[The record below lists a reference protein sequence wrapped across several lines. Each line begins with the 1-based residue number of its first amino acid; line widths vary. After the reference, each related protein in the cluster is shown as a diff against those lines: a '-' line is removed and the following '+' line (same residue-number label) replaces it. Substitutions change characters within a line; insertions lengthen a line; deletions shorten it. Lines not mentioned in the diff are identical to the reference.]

1 MRRGSNLPAVG
12 GYNQTLVIDLIRR
25 SGDGVSRVE
34 LAARSGLSAQ
44 TLSNVTRRLI
54 DEGLVREAGKVGS
67 GPGKPRTL
75 LQLDATARYAV
86 GVHLD
91 PAVITYVVLD
101 LDGHVVARARSR
113 TPRGIR
119 PAETLERLAASIRAI
134 VDDSGVDPARIIG
147 VGIASP
153 GPLDAEH
160 GRVFDPP
167 LLADWHDVPLGD
179 ALAVSTGYPV
189 LLEKDVTAAMIGE
202 NWIDVEDRLRNSMF
216 CYYGTGVGAGL
227 TLEGAV
233 VRGATSNLG
242 NIGHLIVDP
251 GGPLCR
257 CGKRGCLGDAITPG
271 ALIAAAVADGVLA
284 DTDASDGVLADPGPA
299 AGTGPADDAADAVY
313 GALDR
318 LAAAA
323 AAGDPAA
330 VAIVEAT
337 ARRLG
342 RAVLA
347 VVDLLDLDAVV
358 FGGPVWE
365 RLGGVL
371 LDRIAAAFRVDP
383 AAQTVHTVEFTGSRL
398 GGDVAAIGAGCLVLD
413 GAFTARP
420 TSLLIDS

>member
-34 LAARSGLSAQ
+34 LAERSGLSAQ

-75 LQLDATARYAV
+75 LQLDAGARYAV

-101 LDGHVVARARSR
+101 LQGRVVTRFRGS

-119 PAETLERLAASIRAI
+119 PVETLARLATSIREI
-134 VDDSGVDPARIIG
+134 VDESGVDASRIIG

-160 GRVFDPP
+160 GLVFDPP
-167 LLADWHDVPLGD
+167 LLDAWHDVPLG
-179 ALAVSTGYPV
+179 ASLARSTGYPV
-189 LLEKDVTAAMIGE
+189 VLEKDVTAAMIGE
-202 NWIDVEDRLRNSMF
+202 CWIDVEDRLRHSMF

-227 TLEGAV
+227 TLDGEV
-233 VRGATSNLG
+233 MRGATSNIG

-271 ALIAAAVADGVLA
+271 ALIAEAVARGVITDPA
-284 DTDASDGVLADPGPA
+284 IGTDA
-299 AGTGPADDAADAVY
+299 
-313 GALDR
+313 ALDR
-318 LAAAA
+318 LAEAARN
-323 AAGDPAA
+323 GQPAA
-330 VAIVEAT
+330 RDILDAT
-337 ARRLG
+337 ARRIG

-371 LDRIAAAFRVDP
+371 LAPIKAAVVADP
-383 AAQTVHTVEFTGSRL
+383 AIQTPHAVSFTGSRL
-398 GGDVAAIGAGCLVLD
+398 GGDVVAIGAGCLVLD
-413 GAFTARP
+413 GAFTARAA
-420 TSLLIDS
+420 SLLIDS

>member
-12 GYNQTLVIDLIRR
+12 GYNQTLVVDLIRR

-34 LAARSGLSAQ
+34 LAERSGLSAQ

-75 LQLDATARYAV
+75 LQLDPTARYAV

-101 LDGHVVARARSR
+101 LTGHVVARSRSR
-113 TPRGIR
+113 TPRGGR
-119 PAETLERLAASIRAI
+119 PAETLERLAASIREI
-134 VDDSGVDPARIIG
+134 VADSGVDAARIIG

-167 LLADWHDVPLGD
+167 LLEEWHDVPLGD

-202 NWIDVEDRLRNSMF
+202 KWIDVDDRLRHSMF

-227 TLEGAV
+227 TLEGDV

-257 CGKRGCLGDAITPG
+257 CGTRGCLGDAITPG
-271 ALIAAAVADGVLA
+271 ALVAEAVARGVL
-284 DTDASDGVLADPGPA
+284 TDGGP
-299 AGTGPADDAADAVY
+299 DADAPVAY

-318 LAAAA
+318 LAAAS
-323 AAGDPAA
+323 AAGDPIAGDLLD
-330 VAIVEAT
+330 VT
-337 ARRLG
+337 ARRIG

-365 RLGGVL
+365 RLGGEL
-371 LDRIAAAFRVDP
+371 LHRIVAAVRSDP
-383 AAQTVHTVEFTGSRL
+383 AAQTVHDVEFTGSRL

-420 TSLLIDS
+420 ASLLIES

>member
-34 LAARSGLSAQ
+34 LAERSGLSAQ

-75 LQLDATARYAV
+75 LQLNAGARYAV

-101 LDGHVVARARSR
+101 LDGHVVARARGR
-113 TPRGIR
+113 TPRGI
-119 PAETLERLAASIRAI
+119 PPTETLQRLAASIRDI
-134 VDDSGVDPARIIG
+134 VSASGVDPARIIG

-167 LLADWHDVPLGD
+167 LLEEWHDVPLGD
-179 ALAVSTGYPV
+179 SLAASTGYPV

-202 NWIDVEDRLRNSMF
+202 NWIDVDDRLRNSMF

-227 TLEGAV
+227 TLEGDI

-271 ALIAAAVADGVLA
+271 ALIAEGIARGVLTVTDSEPDPDPTDGA
-284 DTDASDGVLADPGPA
+284 GPTDATDG
-299 AGTGPADDAADAVY
+299 AADAVY

-330 VAIVEAT
+330 CDIIDAT
-337 ARRLG
+337 ARRLA

-347 VVDLLDLDAVV
+347 VVDLLDLDNVV

-365 RLGGVL
+365 RLGSVL
-371 LDRIAAAFRVDP
+371 IDRIATAVRADP
-383 AAQTVHTVEFTGSRL
+383 ASQTVHTVGFTGSRL